1 MYSSLLG
8 SPLSPSQFAE
18 VFQFGP
24 GYTEPPQEDVSDVT
38 NLNCMI
44 LMLDLIIMQVIIK
57 STIFKV
63 LVLWSAK
70 M

>member
-1 MYSSLLG
+1 MKHFTSIAIG

-24 GYTEPPQEDVSDVT
+24 GATDPPQEDVSDVT

-44 LMLDLIIMQVIIK
+44 LMLDLVVMQVSISEICWERETIK
-57 STIFKV
+57 
-63 LVLWSAK
+63 
-70 M
+70 

>member
-1 MYSSLLG
+1 MYCSLLG

-44 LMLDLIIMQVIIK
+44 LMLDLIIMQVIIL
-57 STIFKV
+57 STILKFWLFGVQKC
-63 LVLWSAK
+63 
-70 M
+70 